1 MYPPPQAPYYG
12 SQTDLSQVPGR
23 YNDPSY
29 GQDNS
34 FYGNM
39 VYQQYP
45 HPAMQHANMPPPTP
59 TTAARQQKALV
70 LPAKETE
77 QHHSPAQEHPH
88 FQFAEPASNRDQSF
102 PGERPVSPSE
112 INWPAEKVQAWLSM
126 HDFSPEWIAAFQH
139 LNVQGAQFLDIG
151 VPSRTGGQ
159 KNIGFMPKTVLPQV
173 AREYTAKGIVWDQVK
188 WKEEGRRLRKL
199 VREVVQAG
207 GVATLPVAVNHQP
220 RTTGRRE
227 SNANQ
232 NSSNVDTD
240 GATEPSPELTRPG
253 PSQFGST
260 PTTAGG
266 GEDSPGRT
274 MPVTISQRRGSN
286 QRALTLDSAGGSF
299 RDNGRSNVSSH
310 ALSMINVEGQQR
322 HSPSLSTGDMNV
334 GSSKFRSP
342 QQSPGLPN
350 FKGNAAGSNQGRYDH
365 IRSGSESI
373 GEVSIGILY
382 KLYELST
389 ADLGC
394 SFAYRVRR
402 SCAKAS

>member
-1 MYPPPQAPYYG
+1 
-12 SQTDLSQVPGR
+12 
-23 YNDPSY
+23 
-29 GQDNS
+29 
-34 FYGNM
+34 M

-45 HPAMQHANMPPPTP
+45 HPAAQQANIPPPTP
-59 TTAARQQKALV
+59 TTAARQQKALI

-77 QHHSPAQEHPH
+77 QHHSPAQEHSH
-88 FQFAEPASNRDQSF
+88 FQFAEAASNRDPSF

-207 GVATLPVAVNHQP
+207 GVATVNPQP
-220 RTTGRRE
+220 RTTVRRE

-232 NSSNVDTD
+232 TSNADID
-240 GATEPSPELTRPG
+240 GAVEPSPELIRAG
-253 PSQFGST
+253 PTHFGST
-260 PTTAGG
+260 PTTAGD

-274 MPVTISQRRGSN
+274 MPVTIPQRRGSN

-310 ALSMINVEGQQR
+310 ALSMANAEGQQR
-322 HSPSLSTGDMNV
+322 HSPSLSTGDMSV
-334 GSSKFRSP
+334 STSKFRSP

-350 FKGNAAGSNQGRYDH
+350 FKGSATGSSQGRYDH
-365 IRSGSESI
+365 MRSGSETI
-373 GEVSIGILY
+373 GTCYMIRISCELLEILC
-382 KLYELST
+382 
-389 ADLGC
+389 G
-394 SFAYRVRR
+394 
-402 SCAKAS
+402 